1 VSEQIAIR
9 ADRLKALREQHGWSQ
24 RELSRIC
31 GLGETAI
38 NTYERGEVEPSAK
51 HLKKMAE
58 TLHVSTD
65 YLLGLTDDPRGLFDN
80 SELSD
85 DERTIV
91 QAFRRGR
98 WREIVQVAVEHW
110 SEE

>member
-9 ADRLKALREQHGWSQ
+9 ADRLKQLREHHGWSQ
-24 RELSRIC
+24 RELSRVC

-38 NTYERGEVEPSAK
+38 NTYERGEAEPSAK
-51 HLKKMAE
+51 YLKKMAE

-85 DERTIV
+85 DERKIV
-91 QAFRRGR
+91 EAFRRGQ
-98 WREIVQVAVEHW
+98 WREIIQVALAHW
-110 SEE
+110 PE